1 MEGLPMLKLPIRTW
15 ISNAAAVFWGQH
27 GAVTEQAE
35 QSQCSR
41 ETVYQHAR
49 KVEER
54 LEQASRDQTR
64 IAAQDAQIERLV
76 QKVAALEAEAQRAT
90 ILDPFQQRRLATTA
104 CAMGLSTR
112 QTEDLFQVLLPP
124 GEAPDHSTIG
134 RWVNREALKAR
145 RVLGVLDPACAKHVR
160 TLAIDE
166 IFFGGNRLWSAS
178 SRRA

>member
-54 LEQASRDQTR
+54 LERASRDQTR
-64 IAAQDAQIERLV
+64 IAEQDAQIERLV
-76 QKVAALEAEAQRAT
+76 QKVAELEAEAQRAT
-90 ILDPFQQRRLATTA
+90 ILDPFKQRRLATTA

-112 QTEDLFQVLLPP
+112 QTEDLFQVLWPP
-124 GEAPDHSTIG
+124 AEAPDHSTIG

-166 IFFGGNRLWSAS
+166 IFFGGDRP
-178 SRRA
+178 

>member
-1 MEGLPMLKLPIRTW
+1 
-15 ISNAAAVFWGQH
+15 
-27 GAVTEQAE
+27 
-35 QSQCSR
+35 
-41 ETVYQHAR
+41 
-49 KVEER
+49 
-54 LEQASRDQTR
+54 
-64 IAAQDAQIERLV
+64 V

-90 ILDPFQQRRLATTA
+90 ILDPCKQRRLATTA

-166 IFFGGNRLWSAS
+166 IFFGGDRP
-178 SRRA
+178 